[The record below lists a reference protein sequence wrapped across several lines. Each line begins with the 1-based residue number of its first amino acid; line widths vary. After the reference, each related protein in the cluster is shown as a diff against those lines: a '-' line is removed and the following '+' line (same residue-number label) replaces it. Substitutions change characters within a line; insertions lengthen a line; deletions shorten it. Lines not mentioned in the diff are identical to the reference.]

1 MIGQKFVIFTLTVA
15 CDPRALVRFPSF
27 SLVKLEVWAIKA
39 NNCTPI
45 LIDIPS
51 CVEHIVVM
59 LVVTLLSRWPPDRI
73 VTGRTILFFEAQLLP
88 MTLTFLT
95 HVFGV
100 VRFDARHKIS
110 GKLTGSFTVAGRA
123 TDHISR

>member
-15 CDPRALVRFPSF
+15 RNPRTLVRFPSF
-27 SLVKLEVWAIKA
+27 SLVKLEVWAIKT
-39 NNCTPI
+39 NNRTSI
-45 LIDIPS
+45 LIYISS
-51 CVEHIVVM
+51 CVEHIIVM
-59 LVVTLLSRWPPDRI
+59 FVVTLLSRWPPDRI
-73 VTGRTILFFEAQLLP
+73 VTGRTILFLDAQLLP

-95 HVFGV
+95 HVLCM

-123 TDHISR
+123 TDHICG